1 MRSPVYPKVLGKA
14 DRGMEETER
23 IDETDTIV
31 LDFQEFTAVPE
42 LLDQTVVVTVL
53 MNHKIPVISS
63 EIMSE
68 HIDLSGVILC

>member
-1 MRSPVYPKVLGKA
+1 LGKA